1 MIRRFLATT
10 AVVFVMLGLASIAL
24 LISKSQ
30 EEPPRVP
37 RVTVIIVEGSTV
49 SDINEALT
57 MAGVLSGETLDADLE
72 GYLFPDTYEFF
83 IPSGIDVIEGK
94 FKENFDA
101 KVLKLFQGVVDEAEL
116 RDLIIIASLIEKEV
130 PDSDDRR
137 IVAGIINKR
146 MANGIP
152 LQIDASICYI
162 KEVSCLPITGED
174 KKIDSLYN
182 TYRYPGLPRGP
193 IGNPGIDAISAS
205 INPQES
211 PYWYYVS
218 DPETN
223 ETIFAKS
230 LDEHNSNVVKY
241 LGN

>member
-1 MIRRFLATT
+1 
-10 AVVFVMLGLASIAL
+10 MLGLVSIAL
-24 LISKSQ
+24 LISRSQ
-30 EEPPRVP
+30 EESPRVP

-49 SDINEALT
+49 SDINEVLT

-83 IPSGIDVIEGK
+83 IPSGVDVIEGK
-94 FKENFDA
+94 LKENFDA
-101 KVLKLFQGVVDEAEL
+101 KVLKLFPGVIGEAEL
-116 RDLIIIASLIEKEV
+116 RNLIITASLIEKEV
-130 PDSDDRR
+130 PNSDDRR

-146 MANGIP
+146 MASGIP

-162 KEVSCLPITGED
+162 KENPCLPITGED
-174 KKIDSLYN
+174 KRIDSLYN
-182 TYRYPGLPRGP
+182 TYRYPGLPLGP

-223 ETIFAKS
+223 KTIFAKS